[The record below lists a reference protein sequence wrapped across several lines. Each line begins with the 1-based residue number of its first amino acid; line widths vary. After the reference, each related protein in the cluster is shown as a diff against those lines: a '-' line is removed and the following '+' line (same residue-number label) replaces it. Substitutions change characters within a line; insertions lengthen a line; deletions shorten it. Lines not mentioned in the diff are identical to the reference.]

1 MGANGTSPRV
11 VIITALISAGS
22 AIAVAYI
29 GILPRLNERVVPP
42 PVTSDTCSISG
53 LITSTDNAPLKNAEV
68 YLIRA
73 SGSENMA
80 TTDDQGR
87 FTFQKIPD
95 ESYWVIVRDI
105 ASEKASRVLISR
117 DESSGEIKVVQSLLR
132 YKRCEER

>member
-1 MGANGTSPRV
+1 
-11 VIITALISAGS
+11 
-22 AIAVAYI
+22 
-29 GILPRLNERVVPP
+29 
-42 PVTSDTCSISG
+42 
-53 LITSTDNAPLKNAEV
+53 
-68 YLIRA
+68 A

-105 ASEKASRVLISR
+105 ASGKASRVLISR